1 MRQPLGGAKQLL
13 FSALNVSRGDKL
25 QYKPID
31 PCRPSD
37 ALGVVTP
44 ASAAM
49 LAILNVILPVFA
61 LMALGYAAVRL
72 RLFPTEGVRGLIMFV
87 NNFATPC
94 LLFQALAKADFSTT
108 FNIQVIG
115 PFYAGAVSVFAL
127 GAVLSYR
134 FFRDKP
140 GESVA
145 SGFSAMFTNTVLIG
159 VPIMSRAYGPGALPT
174 TFSIIAFHASVLIT
188 MAMIV
193 MEVARRDGAPMHKVM
208 WTAFLRIISNP
219 LLWGIVLGALV
230 NLSGISMIEPVDA
243 FIAMMAAA
251 VTPVALFGLGGALND
266 YKLSD
271 SWAQSLTMSLL
282 KLIVQPVIAWVIMV
296 PILNVDHEY
305 ARYGVLLAAMPTGI
319 NAFVF
324 ASYYNR
330 SVNVATNTI
339 LITTVLSVVTV
350 SAWLYLLGL

>member
-1 MRQPLGGAKQLL
+1 
-13 FSALNVSRGDKL
+13 
-25 QYKPID
+25 
-31 PCRPSD
+31 
-37 ALGVVTP
+37 
-44 ASAAM
+44 M

-61 LMALGYAAVRL
+61 LMALGYSAVRF
-72 RLFPTEGVRGLIMFV
+72 RLFPNEGVRGLVMFV

-94 LLFQALAKADFSTT
+94 LLFQALAMADFSTT
-108 FNIQVIG
+108 FNLQVIG
-115 PFYAGAVSVFAL
+115 PFYVGAVSVFTL
-127 GAVLSYR
+127 GAIFAVK
-134 FFRDKP
+134 FFGNRP
-140 GESVA
+140 GEGVA

-188 MAMIV
+188 MGMIV

-230 NLSGISMIEPVDA
+230 NVSGIKLIEPVEA
-243 FIAMMAAA
+243 FITMMAAA
-251 VTPVALFGLGGALND
+251 VTPAALFGLGGALND
-266 YKLSD
+266 YKLSE

-282 KLIVQPVIAWVIMV
+282 KLIVQPVIAWIIMV
-296 PILNVDHEY
+296 PILHVDHEY

-330 SVNVATNTI
+330 GVNVATNTI
-339 LITTVLSVVTV
+339 LISTVLSVLTV
-350 SAWLYLLGL
+350 SGWLYLLGL

>member
-1 MRQPLGGAKQLL
+1 
-13 FSALNVSRGDKL
+13 
-25 QYKPID
+25 
-31 PCRPSD
+31 
-37 ALGVVTP
+37 
-44 ASAAM
+44 M

-61 LMALGYAAVRL
+61 LMALGNLAVRF
-72 RLFPTEGVRGLIMFV
+72 RLFPSEGVRGLVMFV

-94 LLFQALAKADFSTT
+94 LLFQALATADFSTT
-108 FNIQVIG
+108 FNLQVIG
-115 PFYAGAVSVFAL
+115 PFYVGAISVFAL
-127 GAVLSYR
+127 GSIFAVK
-134 FFRDKP
+134 FFGNRP
-140 GESVA
+140 GEGVA

-230 NLSGISMIEPVDA
+230 NISGIKPIEPVEA
-243 FIAMMAAA
+243 FIALMAAA
-251 VTPVALFGLGGALND
+251 VTPAALFGLGGALND
-266 YKLSD
+266 YKLSE
-271 SWAQSLTMSLL
+271 SWAQSLTMSVL
-282 KLIVQPVIAWVIMV
+282 KLIVQPVIAWIIMV
-296 PILNVDHEY
+296 PILHVDHEY

-330 SVNVATNTI
+330 GVNVATNTI
-339 LITTVLSVVTV
+339 LISTVLSVVTV
-350 SAWLYLLGL
+350 SGWLYLLGL

>member
-1 MRQPLGGAKQLL
+1 
-13 FSALNVSRGDKL
+13 
-25 QYKPID
+25 
-31 PCRPSD
+31 
-37 ALGVVTP
+37 
-44 ASAAM
+44 M

-61 LMALGYAAVRL
+61 LMALGNLAVRF
-72 RLFPTEGVRGLIMFV
+72 RLFPQEGVRGLVMFV

-94 LLFQALAKADFSTT
+94 LLFQALATADFSTT
-108 FNIQVIG
+108 FNLQVIG
-115 PFYAGAVSVFAL
+115 PFYVGAVSVFTL
-127 GAVLSYR
+127 GAIFSVK
-134 FFRDKP
+134 FFGNRP
-140 GESVA
+140 GEGVA

-188 MAMIV
+188 MGMIV

-230 NLSGISMIEPVDA
+230 NVSGIKLIEPAQA

-251 VTPVALFGLGGALND
+251 VTPAALFGLGGALND
-266 YKLSD
+266 YKLSE

-282 KLIVQPVIAWVIMV
+282 KLIVQPVIAWIIMV
-296 PILNVDHEY
+296 PILHVDHEY

-339 LITTVLSVVTV
+339 LISTVLSVLTV